1 MKNYELVCILD
12 PQFDNDQVGSMVEKY
27 EGYLVANKAKVA
39 HIDHWGMRRMAY
51 TSTSLKKR
59 QQGYYVLFQF
69 TAEPAILS
77 GLEQQLSLDEGILR
91 YLAVGVKGEFMRV
104 PQLIP
109 EGTIF
114 QDSSP
119 RDGGRYRGSSSH
131 GAESSST
138 AREAARKDQPE
149 VEGEE
154 KAEQAKGEESDEKVE
169 GTTNQVKSE

>member
-1 MKNYELVCILD
+1 MKSYELVCILD
-12 PQFDNDQVGSMVEKY
+12 PQFDNNQLGSMVEKY

-69 TAEPAILS
+69 TAQPAILG
-77 GLEQQLSLDEGILR
+77 GLEQQLSLDEGVLR
-91 YLAVGVKGEFMRV
+91 YLVVGVKGEFIRV

-119 RDGGRYRGSSSH
+119 RDAGRYRGSASQA
-131 GAESSST
+131 AESSNT
-138 AREAARKDQPE
+138 ATEAVHKDQPE
-149 VEGEE
+149 VEGE
-154 KAEQAKGEESDEKVE
+154 KRGEQESGEESDEKVE
-169 GTTNQVKSE
+169 GTTNKVKPE